1 MFFQQAINLKLENQF
16 SLARNFQKSKFRQ
29 EQNEKIQNLNYEQ
42 KHVVLLAY
50 TSLICSGIEIRSV
63 KF

>member
-1 MFFQQAINLKLENQF
+1 MPFYKKSSRA
-16 SLARNFQKSKFRQ
+16 LARNFQKSKFRQ

-42 KHVVLLAY
+42 EHVVILAY
-50 TSLICSGIEIRSV
+50 IHLKYVQILKIRSV